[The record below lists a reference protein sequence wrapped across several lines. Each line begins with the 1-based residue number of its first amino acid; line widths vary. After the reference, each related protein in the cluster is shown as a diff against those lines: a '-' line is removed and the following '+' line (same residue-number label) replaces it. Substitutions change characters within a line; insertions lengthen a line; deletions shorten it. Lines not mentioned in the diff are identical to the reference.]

1 MYGYQRGK
9 GKMNWEIRID
19 MRAKSLQSCLTLCNL
34 MNYSRSGSSV
44 HEILQARML

>member
-19 MRAKSLQSCLTLCNL
+19 MPAKSLQSCLFATL